1 MTARPGRELLYLS
14 AAVLRAEGCK
24 PCDGR
29 PRPPPASL
37 LPVSR
42 LRVLHSKMAP
52 KIQTRTEIRYKCAQW
67 FLGPANLKKKK
78 SAAGPTAV
86 AGPFV
91 RMRGSGRG
99 GGVGRTVAR
108 GVGGRSR
115 LRRDSEE
122 SDASPRVAPRNK
134 AVGITALCVV
144 GTTTFGK
151 LRNFDNEEKKNP
163 PSRVPPTTDVQ

>member
-1 MTARPGRELLYLS
+1 MTARSGRELLYLS

-78 SAAGPTAV
+78 CGGSHRCRRAV
-86 AGPFV
+86 RAHARV
-91 RMRGSGRG
+91 RPGRG
-99 GGVGRTVAR
+99 GGEDRGAR
-108 GVGGRSR
+108 GRRRSR

-144 GTTTFGK
+144 GATTFGK
-151 LRNFDNEEKKNP
+151 LRNFDKEEKKTP

>member
-1 MTARPGRELLYLS
+1 MTTRPRRELLYLS

-67 FLGPANLKKKK
+67 FLGPANLKKK

-86 AGPFV
+86 AGSFV
-91 RMRGSGRG
+91 RMRGGIRG
-99 GGVGRTVAR
+99 GGGSEGLLPWREREVAAEE
-108 GVGGRSR
+108 GGQG
-115 LRRDSEE
+115 E
-122 SDASPRVAPRNK
+122 
-134 AVGITALCVV
+134 
-144 GTTTFGK
+144 
-151 LRNFDNEEKKNP
+151 
-163 PSRVPPTTDVQ
+163 